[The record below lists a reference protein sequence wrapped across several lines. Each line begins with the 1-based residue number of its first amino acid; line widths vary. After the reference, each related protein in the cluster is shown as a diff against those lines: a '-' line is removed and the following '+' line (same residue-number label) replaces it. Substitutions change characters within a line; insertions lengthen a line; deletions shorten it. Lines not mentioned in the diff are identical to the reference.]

1 MTNWVDKLDARVARS
16 IIGRYFQL
24 EYSGHR
30 RERKG
35 TSFTTE
41 LRAGVTV
48 FFAMVKIEDIQK
60 VYSNMI

>member
-35 TSFTTE
+35 TRFTTE

-48 FFAMVKIEDIQK
+48 FFAMVNI
-60 VYSNMI
+60 